1 MNRGRL
7 TILALAG
14 LVIWSV
20 MFGRLAWL
28 QAVRGGHYKYL
39 AQKQHQQ
46 RIGILP
52 ERGRIYDRCGRPL
65 ALSFDGRRSYPYGQM
80 GAQLLGFIGEDGRGL
95 EGVELLY
102 DELLRGQSG
111 WAIRQ
116 RDATGRT
123 HATLEYASSPAKAGH
138 SVFLTIDAEYQAIA
152 DQELNKGAQSA
163 KAVSGTVIVSDPGT
177 GEILAI
183 ASYPPFDPNRFK
195 SYGRESY
202 INRGVLEQFEPGST
216 FKLITM
222 AAAVEEGVTKPGD
235 IIDGEKGTFSIGGY
249 KIGEAENHKYGPIT
263 ASEAIAHSSNICLV
277 KIGQALG
284 KEKLYQYARSF
295 GFGCKTGIEFPGEAE
310 GVLDRPDKWS
320 VIQSANISFG
330 QGVTVNA
337 IQLTAAYAA
346 VANGG
351 YLIKPRLLMGYGEG
365 DQPTRGI
372 EKADTLRRVI
382 SRETSQKLV
391 SMLEQCVE
399 EGTGQ
404 PAAIGG
410 WKIAGKTGT
419 AQKKA
424 EGRKG
429 YDREKYIASFIGFVP
444 AESPR
449 LVVTVI
455 INEPHGKVY
464 GGQVAAPVCR
474 NIMKRIISLPGGFA
488 PDLMDNNA
496 GLSAKL

>member
-14 LVIWSV
+14 LVIWSI

-65 ALSFDGRRSYPYGQM
+65 ALSFDGRRSYPYGSM
-80 GAQLLGFIGEDGRGL
+80 GAQLLGFIGDDGRGL
-95 EGVELLY
+95 EGMELLY
-102 DELLRGQSG
+102 DGLLRGQSG

-152 DQELNKGAQSA
+152 DQELTRGAKSA
-163 KAVSGTVIVSDPGT
+163 KAVSGTVVISNPGT

-183 ASYPPFDPNRFK
+183 ASYPPFDPNCFK
-195 SYGRESY
+195 NYSREFY
-202 INRGVLEQFEPGST
+202 INRAVLEQFEPGST
-216 FKLITM
+216 FKIITM
-222 AAAVEEGVTKPGD
+222 AAAIEEGIIKPED
-235 IIDGEKGTFSIGGY
+235 IIDGEKGSLSIGGY

-263 ASEAIAHSSNICLV
+263 AAEAIIHSSNICLV
-277 KIGQALG
+277 KIGQELG

-295 GFGCKTGIEFPGEAE
+295 GFGCKTGIEFPGETE
-310 GVLDRPDKWS
+310 GIMEKPDKWS

-330 QGVTVNA
+330 QGVSVNA
-337 IQLTAAYAA
+337 IQLIVAYSAI
-346 VANGG
+346 ANGG
-351 YLIKPRLLMGYGEG
+351 YLIRPRLLKGYGER
-365 DQPTRGI
+365 DGI
-372 EKADTLRRVI
+372 IQDAPPADTLRRVI
-382 SRETSQKLV
+382 SSETAKKLV

-399 EGTGQ
+399 KGTGK
-404 PAAIGG
+404 PAAIRG

-419 AQKKA
+419 AQKKID
-424 EGRKG
+424 GKKG
-429 YDREKYIASFIGFVP
+429 YDREKYIASFVGFIP

-449 LVVTVI
+449 LMISVI
-455 INEPHGKVY
+455 INEPQGKVY
-464 GGQVAAPVCR
+464 GGLVAAPVCH
-474 NIMKRIISLPGGFA
+474 NIMKRIISLPNGFA
-488 PDLMDNNA
+488 QDLMANNV
-496 GLSAKL
+496 GINTKL

>member
-1 MNRGRL
+1 MSRGRL

-20 MFGRLAWL
+20 MFGRLVWL

-65 ALSFDGRRSYPYGQM
+65 ALSFDGRRSYPYGSM
-80 GAQLLGFIGEDGRGL
+80 GAQLLGFIGDDGRGL
-95 EGVELLY
+95 EGMELLY
-102 DELLRGQSG
+102 DDLLRGQSG

-152 DQELNKGAQSA
+152 DQELDRGAKSA
-163 KAVSGTVIVSDPGT
+163 RAASGAVVISDPGT

-183 ASYPPFDPNRFK
+183 ASYPPFDPNRFNN
-195 SYGRESY
+195 YGRETY
-202 INRGVLEQFEPGST
+202 INRAVLEQFEPGST
-216 FKLITM
+216 FKIITM
-222 AAAVEEGVTKPGD
+222 AAAVEEGVTGPED
-235 IIDGEKGTFSIGGY
+235 IIDGEKGLFSIGGY
-249 KIGEAENHKYGPIT
+249 KIGEAEKHKYGPIT

-277 KIGQALG
+277 KVGQELG
-284 KEKLYQYARSF
+284 NEKLYQYARSF
-295 GFGCKTGIEFPGEAE
+295 GFGCKTGIEFPGETE
-310 GVLDRPDKWS
+310 GVMERPDKWS
-320 VIQSANISFG
+320 VIQGANISFG
-330 QGVTVNA
+330 QGLSVNA

-346 VANGG
+346 IANGG
-351 YLIKPRLLMGYGEG
+351 FLVKPRLLKGYGESSEAVPG
-365 DQPTRGI
+365 SQP
-372 EKADTLRRVI
+372 ADTLRRVI
-382 SRETSQKLV
+382 SRETSRKLV
-391 SMLEQCVE
+391 AMLEQCVDN
-399 EGTGQ
+399 GTGQ
-404 PAAIGG
+404 PAAING

-424 EGRKG
+424 QGRKG
-429 YDREKYIASFIGFVP
+429 YDRDKYIASFIGFIP

-455 INEPHGKVY
+455 INEPHGRVY

-474 NIMKRIISLPGGFA
+474 SIMKRIISLPGGFA
-488 PDLMDNNA
+488 QDLMANNA
-496 GLSAKL
+496 GINTKL

>member
-7 TILALAG
+7 TIMALAG
-14 LVIWSV
+14 LAVWSV

-46 RIGILP
+46 RIGMLP

-65 ALSFDGRRSYPYGQM
+65 ALSYDGQRSYPYGPM
-80 GAQLLGFIGEDGRGL
+80 AAQLLGFIGDDGQGL
-95 EGVELLY
+95 EGMELLY
-102 DELLRGQSG
+102 DDLLRGQSG

-138 SVFLTIDAEYQAIA
+138 NVFLTIDAEYQAIA
-152 DQELNKGAQSA
+152 DQELDKGAKAA
-163 KAVSGTVIVSDPGT
+163 KAASGIVIISDPGT
-177 GEILAI
+177 GEIMAI

-195 SYGRESY
+195 NYSRDSY

-222 AAAVEEGVTKPGD
+222 AGALEEGAIGPDD
-235 IIDGEKGTFSIGGY
+235 IIDGEKGTYSIGGY

-277 KIGQALG
+277 KIGQELG
-284 KEKLYQYARSF
+284 KDKLYQYARAF
-295 GFGCKTGIEFPGEAE
+295 GFGCKTGIEFPGEAD
-310 GVLDRPDKWS
+310 GVLERPDKWS
-320 VIQSANISFG
+320 VIQGANISFG

-337 IQLTAAYAA
+337 VQLTAAYAA

-351 YLIKPRLLMGYGEG
+351 YLVKPRLIKGLGEG
-365 DQPTRGI
+365 ERISSGS

-382 SRETSQKLV
+382 SRETSQKLI
-391 SMLEQCVE
+391 SMLELCVE
-399 EGTGQ
+399 KGTGQ
-404 PAAIGG
+404 PAAIQG

-429 YDREKYIASFIGFVP
+429 YDRDKYVASFIGFIP

-449 LVVTVI
+449 MVVTVI

-464 GGQVAAPVCR
+464 GGQVAAPICR

-488 PDLMDNNA
+488 QDLMATKA
-496 GLSAKL
+496 GINTKL

>member
-7 TILALAG
+7 TILTLAG

-20 MFGRLAWL
+20 MFGRLVWL

-65 ALSFDGRRSYPYGQM
+65 ALSFDGRRSYPYGPM
-80 GAQLLGFIGEDGRGL
+80 GAQLLGFIGDDGRGL
-95 EGVELLY
+95 EGMELLY
-102 DELLRGQSG
+102 DDLLRGQSG

-152 DQELNKGAQSA
+152 DQELAKGAKSA
-163 KAVSGTVIVSDPGT
+163 KAVSGTVVISDPGT

-183 ASYPPFDPNRFK
+183 ASYPPFDPNCFK
-195 SYGRESY
+195 IYGREFY
-202 INRGVLEQFEPGST
+202 INRAVLEQFEPGST
-216 FKLITM
+216 FKIITM
-222 AAAVEEGVTKPGD
+222 AAAVEEGVIEPDD
-235 IIDGEKGTFSIGGY
+235 IIDGEKGSFSIGGY
-249 KIGEAENHKYGPIT
+249 KIGEAENHKYGLIT
-263 ASEAIAHSSNICLV
+263 ASDAIAHSSNICLV
-277 KIGQALG
+277 KIGQELG

-295 GFGCKTGIEFPGEAE
+295 GFGCKTGIEFPGETE
-310 GVLDRPDKWS
+310 GVMDRPDKWS

-330 QGVTVNA
+330 QGISVNA
-337 IQLTAAYAA
+337 IQLTVAYSAI
-346 VANGG
+346 ANGG
-351 YLIKPRLLMGYGEG
+351 YLIKPRLLRGYGEK
-365 DQPTRGI
+365 DEIIQNAS
-372 EKADTLRRVI
+372 KADTLRRVI
-382 SRETSQKLV
+382 SSETAKKLV
-391 SMLEQCVE
+391 SMLEKCVE
-399 EGTGQ
+399 KGTGK

-419 AQKKA
+419 AQKKT
-424 EGRKG
+424 EGKKG
-429 YDREKYIASFIGFVP
+429 YDQEKYIASFIGFIP

-449 LVVTVI
+449 LMVSVI

-464 GGQVAAPVCR
+464 GGLVAAPVCH
-474 NIMKRIISLPGGFA
+474 NIMKRIISLPNGFA
-488 PDLMDNNA
+488 QDLMANNV
-496 GLSAKL
+496 GINTKL

>member
-20 MFGRLAWL
+20 MFGRLVWL

-52 ERGRIYDRCGRPL
+52 ERGRIFDRCGRPL
-65 ALSFDGRRSYPYGQM
+65 ALSCDGRRSYPYGTM
-80 GAQLLGFIGEDGRGL
+80 GAQLLGFVGDDGRGL
-95 EGVELLY
+95 EGMELLY
-102 DELLRGQSG
+102 DDLLRGQSG

-116 RDATGRT
+116 RDANGKT

-138 SVFLTIDAEYQAIA
+138 NVFLTIDAEYQAIA
-152 DQELNKGAQSA
+152 DQELDRGAKSA
-163 KAVSGTVIVSDPGT
+163 RAASGAVVISDPGS
-177 GEILAI
+177 GEILAM

-195 SYGRESY
+195 SFSRESY

-216 FKLITM
+216 FKIITM
-222 AAAVEEGVTKPGD
+222 AAAVEEGVTAPDD
-235 IIDGEKGTFSIGGY
+235 IIDGEKGVFSIGGY
-249 KIGEAENHKYGPIT
+249 RIGEAENHKYGPIT
-263 ASEAIAHSSNICLV
+263 AAEAIAHSSNICMV
-277 KIGQALG
+277 KVGQELG

-295 GFGCKTGIEFPGEAE
+295 GFGCKSGVEFPGETE
-310 GVLDRPDKWS
+310 GVMDKPNKWS
-320 VIQSANISFG
+320 VIQGANISFG
-330 QGVTVNA
+330 QGISVNA
-337 IQLTAAYAA
+337 IQLTAAYSAI
-346 VANGG
+346 ANGG
-351 YLIKPRLLMGYGEG
+351 YLVKPRLLRGYGENSQEVPG
-365 DQPTRGI
+365 SQP
-372 EKADTLRRVI
+372 ADTLRRVI

-391 SMLEQCVE
+391 AMLEQCVE
-399 EGTGQ
+399 QGTGQ
-404 PAAIGG
+404 PAAISG

-424 EGRKG
+424 EGRRG

-464 GGQVAAPVCR
+464 GGQVAAPICR

-488 PDLMDNNA
+488 QDLMA
-496 GLSAKL
+496 GNSVISTKI